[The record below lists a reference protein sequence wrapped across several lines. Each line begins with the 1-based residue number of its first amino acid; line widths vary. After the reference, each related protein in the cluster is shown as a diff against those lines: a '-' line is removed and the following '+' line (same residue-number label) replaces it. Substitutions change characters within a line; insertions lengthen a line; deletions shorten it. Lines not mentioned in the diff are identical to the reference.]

1 MAAANPRSLTVL
13 DNQGRSPLHIAIQ
26 SGQVDIALFLAEVDR
41 NALKLR
47 NNSGYLP
54 LHLAC
59 LGGKCNLVN
68 YILERGVYGT
78 SSRNVDGKLPIQL
91 LMFDADC
98 DRDSLEYV
106 QAVVVCSVHIHKP
119 WFILVTLTNL
129 AAKESVC
136 DGIRVLT
143 YHGLICYRKSRI
155 AMDLC
160 L

>member
-106 QAVVVCSVHIHKP
+106 EAVGRLLSAYPQALVYLGNSHKSCGER
-119 WFILVTLTNL
+119 
-129 AAKESVC
+129 K
-136 DGIRVLT
+136 RV
-143 YHGLICYRKSRI
+143 
-155 AMDLC
+155 
-160 L
+160 